1 MSFVLLSV
9 DHIIAIHDEVL
20 EINELQGLAGD
31 KSLEGALS
39 RVDNRLTYGLIDDIY
54 SLAASYATAIS
65 QAHCFNDGN
74 KRTAFQVLEL
84 VLDLNGIQVIW
95 DVEAVGQKIV
105 LLSQSKLD
113 EADLAQWLR
122 RVIVSILKISR
133 RAITRISNV
142 WWRINQVNLT

>member
-1 MSFVLLSV
+1 MSFILLSV

-20 EINELQGLAGD
+20 EPSELQGMAGD

-39 RVDNRLTYGLIDDIY
+39 RVDNRLKYGLIDDIY
-54 SLAASYATAIS
+54 SLAASYAAAIS

-74 KRTAFQVLEL
+74 KRTAFQVMDLI
-84 VLDLNGIQVIW
+84 LDLNGINVIW

-122 RVIVSILKISR
+122 RVTV
-133 RAITRISNV
+133 
-142 WWRINQVNLT
+142 

>member
-1 MSFVLLSV
+1 MSFILLSV

-20 EINELQGLAGD
+20 EPSELQGMAGD

-39 RVDNRLTYGLIDDIY
+39 WVDNRLKYGLIDDIY
-54 SLAASYATAIS
+54 SLAASYAAAIS

-74 KRTAFQVLEL
+74 KRTAFQVMDLI
-84 VLDLNGIQVIW
+84 LDLNGINVIW

-122 RVIVSILKISR
+122 RMTL
-133 RAITRISNV
+133 
-142 WWRINQVNLT
+142 

>member
-1 MSFVLLSV
+1 MSFLLLSV

-20 EINELQGLAGD
+20 ELHELQGMAGD

-39 RVDNRLTYGLIDDIY
+39 RVDNRLKYGLIEDIY

-74 KRTAFQVLEL
+74 KRTAFQVMDLI
-84 VLDLNGIQVIW
+84 LDLNGINAIW
-95 DVEAVGQKIV
+95 DVEEVGQKIV
-105 LLSQSKLD
+105 LLSQSKID

-122 RVIVSILKISR
+122 RVV
-133 RAITRISNV
+133 V
-142 WWRINQVNLT
+142 

>member
-1 MSFVLLSV
+1 MSFILLSV

-20 EINELQGLAGD
+20 EPNELQGMAGD

-39 RVDNRLTYGLIDDIY
+39 RVENRLNFGLMDDIY
-54 SLAASYATAIS
+54 SLAASYSAAIS
-65 QAHCFNDGN
+65 QAHWFDDGN
-74 KRTAFQVLEL
+74 TRTAFQVMDLI
-84 VLDLNGIQVIW
+84 LDLNGINVTW

-122 RVIVSILKISR
+122 RV
-133 RAITRISNV
+133 NV
-142 WWRINQVNLT
+142 

>member
-1 MSFVLLSV
+1 MSFILLSV

-20 EINELQGLAGD
+20 EPSELQGMAGD

-39 RVDNRLTYGLIDDIY
+39 RVDNRLKYGLIDDIY
-54 SLAASYATAIS
+54 SLAASYAAAIS

-74 KRTAFQVLEL
+74 KRTAFQVMDLI
-84 VLDLNGIQVIW
+84 LDLNGINVTW
-95 DVEAVGQKIV
+95 DTDTVGQKMV

-122 RVIVSILKISR
+122 QAVV
-133 RAITRISNV
+133 
-142 WWRINQVNLT
+142 

>member
-1 MSFVLLSV
+1 MSFLLLSV

-20 EINELQGLAGD
+20 EPNELQGIAGD

-39 RVDNRLTYGLIDDIY
+39 RVENRLNYGLVEDIY
-54 SLAASYATAIS
+54 SLAASYEVAVS

-74 KRTAFQVLEL
+74 KRTAFQVMDLI
-84 VLDLNGIQVIW
+84 LDLNGINVTW
-95 DVEAVGQKIV
+95 DVEVVGQKIV

-122 RVIVSILKISR
+122 RVIV
-133 RAITRISNV
+133 
-142 WWRINQVNLT
+142 

>member
-1 MSFVLLSV
+1 MSFLLLSV
-9 DHIIAIHDEVL
+9 DHINAIHDEVL
-20 EINELQGLAGD
+20 ELNELQGMAGD

-39 RVDNRLTYGLIDDIY
+39 RVDNRLKYGLIDDIY

-74 KRTAFQVLEL
+74 KRTVFQVMDLI
-84 VLDLNGIQVIW
+84 LDLNGINVIW
-95 DVEAVGQKIV
+95 DAEAVGQKIV

-122 RVIVSILKISR
+122 RAVV
-133 RAITRISNV
+133 
-142 WWRINQVNLT
+142 